1 MNVETFKNNPRRWIA
16 AGCFVVLTSW
26 ILWRMW
32 VLDALGAVP
41 LGLAAVLAVLWR
53 DLATEPLRPLRAAG
67 LPLIAIASATLYA
80 GGVLIESTFVQVL
93 GIGGLGAAWIIGVKG
108 WSRSWA
114 LLVLLGLVSM
124 PQGLVQESFFVH
136 LQRFAAGMA
145 SWGLDLAAVPH
156 LQQGAVLETPRGD
169 LFVEEACSGMRSLLT
184 GLVAGQAYLAWIRK
198 SLLFSMWFLLGCALL
213 LMFGNCLRI
222 FVISLLLVRF
232 GIDWTSGWQHEA
244 TGMVVFIGAL
254 ALLPGMRKLQERL
267 ASAYVRW
274 RTPWAEPQQDLVPS
288 RVDAVPIQGRPWMHV
303 VMVERM
309 PGAVLAAIFMMTAA
323 GFAGRLVFGGEEPAF
338 FRAEGSYP
346 KLARVE
352 LPENLAGWKQDL
364 SAKEVS
370 VIEKYGLDQHVWCFR
385 KDGLTAWVAADL
397 PFDHLHQLRVCYR
410 NRDWLVVGEG
420 SEKESAGG
428 AFATLELRSKE
439 GQRPPMLVLFDN
451 YDLIG
456 KRYVGG
462 VPRPLAS
469 RWSRA
474 LEKIAGRRSVD
485 SGGERGAFCQV
496 QVVVQGVPSLDSPTG
511 AQSRRLFEEARALL
525 GRGLAGQL
533 TD

>member
-1 MNVETFKNNPRRWIA
+1 MNVEFLKNNPRRWIA
-16 AGCFVVLTSW
+16 AGCFVVIASW

-32 VLDALGAVP
+32 QLDALGAVP
-41 LGLAAVLAVLWR
+41 LGLAAVIAVLWR
-53 DLATEPLRPLRAAG
+53 DAPMDAPRTFRSTG
-67 LPLIAIASATLYA
+67 SSFIALVSALLYV
-80 GGVLIESTFVQVL
+80 GGVIIESTFVQL
-93 GIGGLGAAWIIGVKG
+93 FGIGGLGAAWIIGVRG

-114 LLVLLGLVSM
+114 LLVLLGLVSL
-124 PQGLVQESFFVH
+124 PQGLVQETFFVH

-198 SLLFSMWFLLGCALL
+198 SLLFSAWFLLGCALL

-232 GIDWTSGWQHEA
+232 GIDWTGGWQHEA
-244 TGMVVFIGAL
+244 TGMVVFVGAL
-254 ALLPGMRKLQERL
+254 ALMPGLRKLQERA
-267 ASAYVRW
+267 ASGYVRW
-274 RTPWAEPQQDLVPS
+274 RYPWSEQVRGKDDPQA
-288 RVDAVPIQGRPWMHV
+288 DAARTRGGPLMPV

-309 PGAVLAAIFMMTAA
+309 PGAVLAAVLVMTVA
-323 GFAGRLVFGGEEPAF
+323 GFAGRLVLGGEEPVS
-338 FRAEGSYP
+338 FRAEGMYP
-346 KLARVE
+346 KLAKVE
-352 LPENLAGWKQDL
+352 LPADLAGWKQDL
-364 SAKEVS
+364 GAKEVS

-397 PFDHLHQLRVCYR
+397 PFDHLHQLRICYR

-420 SEKESAGG
+420 ETKQAAGG
-428 AFATLELRSKE
+428 PFASLELRAKDAD
-439 GQRPPMLVLFDN
+439 RPPMLVLFD
-451 YDLIG
+451 YFDLIG

-462 VPRPLAS
+462 VPRPLES

-474 LEKIAGRRSVD
+474 LEKIAGRRTVE

-496 QVVVQGVPSLDSPTG
+496 QVVVQGVPSLDAPTG
-511 AQSRRLFEEARALL
+511 MQARLLFEEARAVL
-525 GRGLAGQL
+525 GAGLSRQMN
-533 TD
+533 D